1 MDLSPKDKERNA
13 QINKWNLIKLKSFC
27 IAKETIHK
35 MRRQSSE
42 WEEVFENEAKKKGL
56 NLQNIQIAHTAQYQK
71 NKQPSQKMDK

>member
-1 MDLSPKDKERNA
+1 
-13 QINKWNLIKLKSFC
+13 
-27 IAKETIHK
+27 

-71 NKQPSQKMDK
+71 NKQPSQKMGPN